1 LTKVTDRALF
11 QEATGRALSIRRITK
26 MQKFRISGAFFTAAL
41 LAAGASWAEAPGQF
55 RGAVKLADPSAAP
68 AEARIVGVD
77 WRCAADGCV
86 GEASRYTTIDSV
98 ARECRQV
105 AAVLGSVTAYAS
117 RGVRLSP
124 SEIAACNHAAA
135 PRAPRL
141 AQN

>member
-1 LTKVTDRALF
+1 
-11 QEATGRALSIRRITK
+11 

-117 RGVRLSP
+117 RGVRLSR
-124 SEIAACNHAAA
+124 SDLAACNRAAA
-135 PRAPRL
+135 PRTAPM